1 MIHHLQNDH
10 YRYFVPPS
18 PRHFDH
24 EGRWIPLDLFE
35 PTSTSLDN
43 MKSNIP
49 LAFSPSVSFPSA
61 FPLFASPHLQRK
73 LDEEPL
79 LPPFLYSSL
88 VTPFLPVPACN
99 F

>member
-43 MKSNIP
+43 MKSNFLLSLP
-49 LAFSPSVSFPSA
+49 FGLLPFCL
-61 FPLFASPHLQRK
+61 PLFASPHLQRK